1 MLLRFIL
8 LIIGAYL
15 LGSIPAGYLATKW
28 YRGTDIRKVGTGKIG
43 AANVL
48 NSGSKWLAIPV
59 ALFDIGKGALVVWIA
74 RLIGLSAAQQVTV
87 GLFAILGHDWSIY
100 LKFNS
105 GGRGVFVSLGVI
117 TMISWK
123 MGLIAFIA
131 PYLLFAPFKQVA
143 LGVFSVFVSFPF
155 LAYFFTGP
163 LGVEDRLAITWGFAA
178 LGIIGLLVRVAIRR
192 TELSKNTHLGKVVFY
207 RLLFDRDI
215 SDRRLWNSQ
224 ASTGKV

>member
-1 MLLRFIL
+1 MVLQFIL

-15 LGSIPAGYLATKW
+15 LGSVPAGYLATKW

-74 RLIGLSAAQQVTV
+74 KLIGLSPAQQITV
-87 GLFAILGHDWSIY
+87 GLFAILGHDWSVY

-117 TMISWK
+117 SIISWK
-123 MGLIAFIA
+123 IGLIAFVA

-143 LGVFSVFVSFPF
+143 LGVFLVFISFPF

-163 LGVEDRLAITWGFAA
+163 LGVQDKIAITWGFAA
-178 LGIIGLLVRVAIRR
+178 LTAIGLLAR
-192 TELSKNTHLGKVVFY
+192 TAVHRTALSKNTPLPKVIIY

-215 SDRRLWNSQ
+215 SNRRLWNSR
-224 ASTGKV
+224 ASTSKV

>member
-15 LGSIPAGYLATKW
+15 VGSIPAGYLATKW

-178 LGIIGLLVRVAIRR
+178 LGIIGLLARVAIRR

>member
-1 MLLRFIL
+1 MLLQFIL

-15 LGSIPAGYLATKW
+15 IGSIPAGYLATKW

-48 NSGSKWLAIPV
+48 NSGSKWLAVLV

-74 RLIGLSAAQQVTV
+74 KLIGLSTAQQITV
-87 GLFAILGHDWSIY
+87 GLFAIVGHDWSVY

-117 TMISWK
+117 SMISWK
-123 MGLIAFIA
+123 MGLIAFVA

-163 LGVEDRLAITWGFAA
+163 LGVPDKVAITWGFAVLA
-178 LGIIGLLVRVAIRR
+178 LIGLLSRTAVRR
-192 TELSKNTHLGKVVFY
+192 TALSKNTSLAKVIIY

-215 SDRRLWNSQ
+215 SDRRLWNSR
-224 ASTGKV
+224 ASTSKV